1 MASSRLLI
9 SFSGTLVRSYYHK
22 VSKLTIRKIIMQI
35 GELSHDTLK
44 LVCVSLNDGLSTG
57 YKALIA
63 KMFTDLYS
71 HEEVIEIEKRRNPA
85 KKLLQDLNNRQIP
98 VERLLEGLEAI
109 GNIKA
114 INIIMKDV
122 MKRGKTLNLPKDNPY
137 SGYCSTRQPQ
147 EHRDGVVIEV
157 AGGTSSLPYP
167 TREQVKTYRAPVQE
181 TLINSSQ

>member
-71 HEEVIEIEKRRNPA
+71 HEEVIEIEKGNPA

-122 MKRGKTLNLPKDNPY
+122 MKIGKTLNLPKDNPC
-137 SGYCSTRQPQ
+137 SGCCSTRQPQ

-167 TREQVKTYRAPVQE
+167 TREQVKSYRAPVQE